1 MSHSTNLFFIQIEMD
16 ALIINYIINLC
27 SLCNKIHVK
36 KEKWSFYGSVWFQ
49 DFFKKN

>member
-27 SLCNKIHVK
+27 SLCNKIYVK
-36 KEKWSFYGSVWFQ
+36 NKE
-49 DFFKKN
+49 